1 MRLIILIILA
11 LLPNLGMAMPASGGA
26 SGANELICPGDKFI
40 KGGDPNPWPWGL
52 EDLFPWMSVD
62 GVWAPIEGKCDSLF
76 SLKVRTMED
85 GKQVVQIHQ
94 IDPVL
99 CRRQGIGVGA
109 EKSRIVQAAMTNLQG
124 VSFDVTLRAFNEEV
138 LNPYS
143 FISPT
148 KRTSPSGQNVLVLT
162 MYPKGDWQ
170 RRKSYE
176 LQKISEVPQM
186 ICYKTRSFKK

>member
-1 MRLIILIILA
+1 MKLMLLIVLA
-11 LLPNLGMAMPASGGA
+11 LMPSLSFAVPAPRGA
-26 SGANELICPGDKFI
+26 SSTDLICPGDKFI
-40 KGGDPNPWPWGL
+40 KGGDPNPWPFGL
-52 EDLFPWMSVD
+52 EDVFPWMSVD

-94 IDPVL
+94 IDPVQ

-109 EKSRIVQAAMTNLQG
+109 EKNRIVQAAMTNLQG
-124 VSFDVTLRAFNEEV
+124 VSFDVTLRAFNEQV
-138 LNPYS
+138 LHPYKHS
-143 FISPT
+143 SP
-148 KRTSPSGQNVLVLT
+148 RSIPPMNQNVLVLT

-176 LQKISEVPQM
+176 LQKIAEVPQM
-186 ICYKTRSFKK
+186 ICYKNRSHQ

>member
-1 MRLIILIILA
+1 MRLIIFVLMATLSV
-11 LLPNLGMAMPASGGA
+11 PLGSMAQAGEAKQPKAS
-26 SGANELICPGDKFI
+26 SSEFICPGDKFI
-40 KGGDPNPWPWGL
+40 KGGDPQPWPWGL
-52 EDLFPWMSVD
+52 EDVFPWMSVD

-109 EKSRIVQAAMTNLQG
+109 EKNRIVQAAMTNLQG
-124 VSFDVTLRAFNEEV
+124 VSFDVTLRAFNEQV
-138 LNPYS
+138 LRPYGHS
-143 FISPT
+143 IPPFN
-148 KRTSPSGQNVLVLT
+148 QNVLVLT

-176 LQKISEVPQM
+176 LQKIAEVPQM
-186 ICYKTRSFKK
+186 ICYKNHNSR